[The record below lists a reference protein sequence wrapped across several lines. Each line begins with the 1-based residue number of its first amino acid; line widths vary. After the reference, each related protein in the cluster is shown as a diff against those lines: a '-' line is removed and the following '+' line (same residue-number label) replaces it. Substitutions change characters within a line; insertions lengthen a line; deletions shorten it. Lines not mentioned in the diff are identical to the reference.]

1 MVLVAAIAL
10 GGSTFAW
17 FANNNKVSATGMN
30 VQAKAEGGIE
40 IKVKSA
46 TQSLATGYTNTWAT
60 AADTKIGA
68 ENPILLYPTSN
79 LASSASDGVITSNW
93 YHASAAIAGAFGA
106 KSDTYCTLQ
115 SVASK
120 CTFTNGV
127 ASGNGVLT
135 YEDGVSGFVSAGTYY
150 LAATYQ
156 IARTG
161 SGAQDLKVSG
171 VTVTGTTD
179 GGKNF
184 DKSLR
189 VAIACGTN
197 VVLYAPV
204 GYTGVST
211 AYKVATAAP
220 GPPMEL
226 NTATMP
232 AENNVTALTSTQTSS
247 VLAAAI
253 GDEDA
258 PTEVNVYIWYEG
270 EDTNLYTDGAETI
283 DGLSVTVDFVATV

>member
-1 MVLVAAIAL
+1 
-10 GGSTFAW
+10 
-17 FANNNKVSATGMN
+17 MN

-46 TQSLATGYTNTWAT
+46 TQSLGSGYTSTWAT
-60 AADTKIGA
+60 AADAKIGA
-68 ENPILLYPTSN
+68 ASSILLYPTSN
-79 LASSASDGVITSNW
+79 LASSASGGVITNDW
-93 YHASAAIAGAFGA
+93 YHASAELASAFGA

-120 CTFTNGV
+120 CSFTNGV

-179 GGKNF
+179 GGKFF
-184 DKSLR
+184 DQSLR
-189 VAIACGTN
+189 VAIACGNN

-204 GYTGVST
+204 GYTDVST
-211 AYKVATAAP
+211 SYKVATEAT
-220 GPPMEL
+220 GTPMDL
-226 NTATMP
+226 HTATMP
-232 AENNVTALTSTQTSS
+232 TENNVTALTSTQTSS
-247 VLAAAI
+247 VLAGTI
-253 GDEDA
+253 GTEAA

-270 EDTNLYTDGAETI
+270 EDTNLYTNGATTI